1 MEEGRMFAF
10 VCRSGVEYI
19 ADWEKMIRHLLV
31 QRSEGWLDGNL
42 LPIAVIEVDDGND
55 ILVQQVDRSRCPAG
69 AGP

>member
-1 MEEGRMFAF
+1 
-10 VCRSGVEYI
+10 
-19 ADWEKMIRHLLV
+19 MIRHLLA